1 MTGGSPSPLGN
12 DPATAVVSKK
22 QKQKQKQKQKRVP
35 CGTTAAS
42 PEGHLLLARERGG
55 PQVVLGD
62 ERIGARTVR

>member
-22 QKQKQKQKQKRVP
+22 QKQKQKRIP